1 MDVVLYLGCTIPTQ
15 EYAYEVSARE
25 VLPRLGVN
33 LIDLQ
38 NAACCGQPLK
48 GIDNL
53 GWLYLA
59 SRNIALAEQQGAE
72 TLLALC
78 NGCHVSICEAKHIL
92 ETDDD
97 LRKTINE
104 MLAEEDLEIQ
114 GHVRIR
120 HLLDFLHDDI
130 GVQKIKQTVEN
141 SSNFRYLE
149 NLKLAAHYG
158 CHIIRPSS
166 IERPDQLDDPS
177 KLEALIEVTGAGT
190 AKYPERLECCG
201 APMLAAVDKEA
212 FQIAGNKLLAIQ
224 NRGFD
229 GVINVCPFCERMLER
244 QEAISRITGLNVSVP
259 SMYYTQLLGL
269 AMGIETEQ
277 LGFQLNMSSIEKLL
291 NKITT
296 R

>member
-25 VLPRLGVN
+25 VLPHLGVN

-48 GIDNL
+48 GIDSL

-59 SRNIALAEQQGAE
+59 SRTIALAEQQNAE

-78 NGCHVSICEAKHIL
+78 NGCHVSICEAKHII
-92 ETDDD
+92 ESDDT
-97 LRKTINE
+97 LRKKVAE
-104 MLAEEDLEIQ
+104 LLAEEDLEIQ
-114 GHVRIR
+114 GHIRIR

-130 GVQKIKQTVEN
+130 GAQKIKQTLEN
-141 SSNFRYLE
+141 SSNFRYFG

-166 IERPDQLDDPS
+166 LERPDTLEDPN
-177 KLEALIEVTGAGT
+177 KLEALIEATGART
-190 AKYPERLECCG
+190 SKYPERLECCG
-201 APMLAAVDKEA
+201 APMLASVDKES
-212 FQIAGNKLLAIQ
+212 FQIAVKKLSAIQ
-224 NRGFD
+224 NRSFD
-229 GVINVCPFCERMLER
+229 GVITVCPFCERMLER
-244 QEAISRITGLNVSVP
+244 QEAISRVTGVEVSIS

-269 AMGIETEQ
+269 ALGIEIEQ
-277 LGFQLNMSSIEKLL
+277 LGLQLNMSSIEKIL
-291 NKITT
+291 NKVVK
-296 R
+296 

>member
-1 MDVVLYLGCTIPTQ
+1 MNVVLYLGCTIPTQ

-25 VLPRLGVN
+25 VLPHFGVN

-59 SRNIALAEQQGAE
+59 ARTIALAEQQNAE

-78 NGCHVSICEAKHIL
+78 NGCHVSICEAKHII
-92 ETDDD
+92 ESDDN
-97 LRKTINE
+97 LRKKIAE
-104 MLAEEDLEIQ
+104 LLAEENLEIR
-114 GHVRIR
+114 GHIRIR

-130 GVQKIKQTVEN
+130 GPQKIKQTLEN
-141 SSNFRYLE
+141 SSNFRDLG

-166 IERPDQLDDPS
+166 LDRPDTLDDPN
-177 KLEALIEVTGAGT
+177 KLEALIEVTGART
-190 AKYPERLECCG
+190 SKYPERLECCG
-201 APMLAAVDKEA
+201 APMLASVDKES
-212 FQIAGNKLLAIQ
+212 FQIAVKKLSAIQ

-229 GVINVCPFCERMLER
+229 GVVTVCPFCERMLER
-244 QEAISRITGLNVSVP
+244 QEAISRVTGVEVSI
-259 SMYYTQLLGL
+259 SSLYYTQLLGL
-269 AMGIETEQ
+269 ALGIETEQ
-277 LGFQLNMSSIEKLL
+277 LGLQLNMSSIEKILHTAV
-291 NKITT
+291 K
-296 R
+296 

>member
-1 MDVVLYLGCTIPTQ
+1 MDVALYLGCTIPTQ

-38 NAACCGQPLK
+38 YAACCGQPLK
-48 GIDNL
+48 GLDNL

-59 SRNIALAEQQGAE
+59 SRTIALADQQGAE

-78 NGCHVSICEAKHIL
+78 NGCHVSICEAKHVL
-92 ETDDD
+92 ESDDH
-97 LRKTINE
+97 LRKTIEE
-104 MLAEEDLEIQ
+104 MLAEEDLEIK

-120 HLLDFLHDDI
+120 HLLDFLYDDI
-130 GVQKIKQTVEN
+130 GPQKIKKALEN
-141 SSNFRYLE
+141 SQNFNPLV

-177 KLEALIEVTGAGT
+177 KLEALIEVTGAST

-201 APMLAAVDKEA
+201 APMLAIVDKES
-212 FQIAGNKLLAIQ
+212 FQISGNKLIAIQ

-229 GVINVCPFCERMLER
+229 GVITVCPFCERMLER
-244 QEAISRITGLNVSVP
+244 QETISRVTGLDVSIS

-269 AMGIETEQ
+269 ALGIETEK
-277 LGFQLNMSSIEKLL
+277 LGLQLNMSSVEIIL
-291 NKITT
+291 NKVT

>member
-25 VLPRLGVN
+25 VLSRLGIN

-48 GIDNL
+48 GLDNL
-53 GWLYLA
+53 GWMYLA
-59 SRNIALAEQQGAE
+59 SRTIALAEQQGAE

-92 ETDDD
+92 ESDDH
-97 LRKTINE
+97 LRETIEE
-104 MLAEEDLEIQ
+104 MLAEEDLEIK
-114 GHVRIR
+114 GHIRIR

-130 GVQKIKQTVEN
+130 GVQKIKQTLEN
-141 SSNFRYLE
+141 VSNFRYFG

-177 KLEALIEVTGAGT
+177 KLEALIEVTGAST

-201 APMLAAVDKEA
+201 APMLASADKES
-212 FQIAGNKLLAIQ
+212 FQIAAKKLLAIQ

-229 GVINVCPFCERMLER
+229 GVITVCPFCERMLER
-244 QEAISRITGLNVSVP
+244 QEAISRITGLEVSIS

-269 AMGIETEQ
+269 ALGVETEQ
-277 LGFQLNMSSIEKLL
+277 LGIQLNMSSIEKIL
-291 NKITT
+291 NKM
-296 R
+296 RR